1 MLVFDEYQ
9 VALCFVLIHVAHG
22 RFSNSP
28 FSDLTSQLLGLVEC
42 ELKKIYEKMFPY
54 FFFISSLFFRSKKVD
69 IGVIIFGSVR
79 FLLKKNN
86 QIEFFF

>member
-9 VALCFVLIHVAHG
+9 VALCFVLIHAAHG

-28 FSDLTSQLLGLVEC
+28 FSDLTSHVLGLVEC

-54 FFFISSLFFRSKKVD
+54 FFLFPLY
-69 IGVIIFGSVR
+69 
-79 FLLKKNN
+79 FLDQRK
-86 QIEFFF
+86 